1 MTTTPLS
8 LDNAMQLASEAF
20 LPCGCVTSA
29 NPEDDSF
36 GFTVMNGSGEE
47 LARVAQVRDYADPLR
62 MAQLREQALT
72 TQREHDRMLLLSQT
86 DPLTGLLNRRGLQLA
101 LGHAT
106 RAFGHAA
113 GALVGLAHV
122 DQHGAT
128 VAPVLQPAQVQ
139 HRGAGQRGGDR
150 GAIRLAPVALRLGRR
165 GGGRGACHQQ
175 GRQGRPP
182 LHGRISC
189 P

>member
-62 MAQLREQALT
+62 MAQVIEQTRQELIDKGCT
-72 TQREHDRMLLLSQT
+72 LEPWTMPFIT
-86 DPLTGLLNRRGLQLA
+86 DASAIPAPATPSCASKGCAWSGRGLSCRPS
-101 LGHAT
+101 G
-106 RAFGHAA
+106 RGSS
-113 GALVGLAHV
+113 
-122 DQHGAT
+122 
-128 VAPVLQPAQVQ
+128 VAP
-139 HRGAGQRGGDR
+139 RS
-150 GAIRLAPVALRLGRR
+150 APLPRACCRCTSKASARTRPSRRSSPRQSTLGTSS
-165 GGGRGACHQQ
+165 ASAKMTSAT
-175 GRQGRPP
+175 
-182 LHGRISC
+182 L
-189 P
+189 